1 MEAIVMKV
9 LTSLLILTL
18 MTASVVTER
27 LHIEKNGKKHVSF
40 LYSTRTLSDFPHL
53 EKGKNNISE

>member
-1 MEAIVMKV
+1 MKV

-18 MTASVVTER
+18 KTASVVTER

-40 LYSTRTLSDFPHL
+40 LYSTRALSDFPHL
-53 EKGKNNISE
+53 EKGKKNVSE

>member
-27 LHIEKNGKKHVSF
+27 LHIENNGKKHVSF
-40 LYSTRTLSDFPHL
+40 LYSTRALSDFPHL
-53 EKGKNNISE
+53 EKGKKNVSE